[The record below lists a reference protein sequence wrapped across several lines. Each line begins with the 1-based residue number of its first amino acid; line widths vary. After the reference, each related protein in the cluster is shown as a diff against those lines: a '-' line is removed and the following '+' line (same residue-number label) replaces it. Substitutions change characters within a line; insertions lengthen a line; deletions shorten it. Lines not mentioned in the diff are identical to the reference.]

1 MNSLIF
7 VKWWLLLRR
16 RHNFEIDPSASSIVD
31 ISPPCWLRQTQ
42 RLWRPTFWSY
52 PQQNRRTRRGARNP
66 RKIHRKSTISCGKRR
81 FFLWFSY
88 AKYRSFDMSMFQ
100 SYGGLLT
107 HDHWLL
113 YEYWKTSLVLC
124 AVVFLLETKLQHYSC
139 TEINT
144 SATNK
149 GLNAD
154 MINGDCG

>member
-1 MNSLIF
+1 MNPLIF
-7 VKWWLLLRR
+7 VNWWLPLRH

-31 ISPPCWLRQTQ
+31 VSPPCWLRQTQ

-66 RKIHRKSTISCGKRR
+66 HESVENVGFCDFYMQNTVHSTCI
-81 FFLWFSY
+81 FFKVTAAS
-88 AKYRSFDMSMFQ
+88 SH
-100 SYGGLLT
+100 T
-107 HDHWLL
+107 DHWLL

-139 TEINT
+139 TEKNT

-149 GLNAD
+149 GLNAN